1 MAHTRSSPTCQMAS
15 ARRLLSASNEWV
27 MKDSM
32 ITTTQRTGNR
42 HMLRSNT
49 RLIFD
54 FAGKLDL
61 SALFASTDNP
71 EKSLV
76 DTAPKE
82 TDKLPADGVSE
93 RPKHKAVEGHL
104 NGIYHSL
111 HLTSDHVS
119 ISAVF
124 QCQATSHWKKPFV
137 PISSMIDHVD
147 STYDPEC
154 CVSKHTDCGPF
165 WRLSRVVNCY
175 DPVLP
180 VSLG

>member
-1 MAHTRSSPTCQMAS
+1 MAS
-15 ARRLLSASNEWV
+15 ARRLPSAFNERS
-27 MKDSM
+27 MKNS
-32 ITTTQRTGNR
+32 IIATTQRTGNR

-49 RLIFD
+49 PLISGS
-54 FAGKLDL
+54 ARNLDR
-61 SALFASTDNP
+61 SALFGSTDIP

-82 TDKLPADGVSE
+82 IDKLPANGVSK

-104 NGIYHSL
+104 NEIYHSL

-124 QCQATSHWKKPFV
+124 QCQAPSHWKIPFV
-137 PISSMIDHVD
+137 PISSMIDHID

-165 WRLSRVVNCY
+165 WRSRSQAYRPNQA
-175 DPVLP
+175 
-180 VSLG
+180 